1 MAKMR
6 SPNYPAIGLEDAI
19 KAVGMI
25 WNEEKRTAVPLDV
38 LSKALGYKGVSGPVR
53 TKVAALRKYGLLEQN
68 GVNYRVSDLAM
79 QIIHGQDHSEE
90 RSNALVE
97 AATRPEIFKEL
108 RETHLEGSDEALKS
122 YLLVRKGFSEAGAK
136 QLIKAFRETMDVAEA
151 ASGGNIPRRE
161 KEESEA
167 KSMTTTYTKQQEESS
182 KHIRVNVGT
191 PGGAAHE
198 ATPTI
203 QSYSF
208 ALSMPR
214 NVRAELRLFGQVT
227 KGDVE
232 RLRKQ
237 IEFLEEQF
245 EDEAN

>member
-25 WNEEKRTAVPLDV
+25 WDAEKRTAVPIEV

-53 TKVAALRKYGLLEQN
+53 TKVAALRKYGLLEQS
-68 GVNYRVSDLAM
+68 GGNYRVSDLAM

-136 QLIKAFRETMDVAEA
+136 QLIKTFRETMDVAEA
-151 ASGGNIPRRE
+151 ASGGNIPHRG
-161 KEESEA
+161 KEENEDKVMGATETGVQAFVSNRKQNPNVRSLQIQTDVRKTFTWPLSKGVTAEVRFTGGEVQPSHLDLLAKYLELA
-167 KSMTTTYTKQQEESS
+167 KS
-182 KHIRVNVGT
+182 
-191 PGGAAHE
+191 A
-198 ATPTI
+198 
-203 QSYSF
+203 
-208 ALSMPR
+208 
-214 NVRAELRLFGQVT
+214 
-227 KGDVE
+227 
-232 RLRKQ
+232 
-237 IEFLEEQF
+237 IET
-245 EDEAN
+245 EDKTE